1 MSVVDTKQRSE
12 RNRGIAPRRVRLITI
27 KEAAKILAVA
37 PKTVY
42 SWAYSRNG
50 PRLEF
55 VKLGRS
61 LRVVEDSVYAL
72 IETGRLS

>member
-1 MSVVDTKQRSE
+1 M
-12 RNRGIAPRRVRLITI
+12 NRRASGNSRRLISV
-27 KEAAKILAVA
+27 KAAAEILAVS
-37 PKTVY
+37 PKTIY
-42 SWAYSRNG
+42 SWAYARNG

-72 IETGRLS
+72 IEHGRLPEGCIS